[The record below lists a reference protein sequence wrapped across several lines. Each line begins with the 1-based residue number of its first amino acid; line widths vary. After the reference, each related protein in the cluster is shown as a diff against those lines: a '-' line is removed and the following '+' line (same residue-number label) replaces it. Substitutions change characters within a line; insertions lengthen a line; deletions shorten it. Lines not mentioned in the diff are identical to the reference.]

1 MQENAGGNGN
11 PLQYSCLENPME
23 RETWWAIV
31 QGVPEGWTRLSAYAF
46 IHSCPSRD
54 NHWKKRFPSS
64 LDIILS
70 GCDALS

>member
-11 PLQYSCLENPME
+11 PLQYSCLENPTE
-23 RETWWAIV
+23 RETWWAMV
-31 QGVPEGWTRLSAYAF
+31 HGVTEGWTHLSTYAF
-46 IHSCPSRD
+46 IHSSLERE
-54 NHWKKRFPSS
+54 NHRKKRSPSS